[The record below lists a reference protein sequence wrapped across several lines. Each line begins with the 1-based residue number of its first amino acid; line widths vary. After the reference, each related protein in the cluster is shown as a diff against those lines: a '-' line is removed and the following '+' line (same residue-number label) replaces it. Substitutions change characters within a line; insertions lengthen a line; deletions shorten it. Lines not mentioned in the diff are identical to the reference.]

1 MHCMNCFY
9 GHLNHNH
16 LCFKAVCETIRSL
29 INHCIVNDL
38 YALMYTVSTQS
49 LSQPM
54 ESTKTPMYSR
64 NSSKDSL
71 GDSSFDYISKPILGL

>member
-1 MHCMNCFY
+1 
-9 GHLNHNH
+9 
-16 LCFKAVCETIRSL
+16 
-29 INHCIVNDL
+29 
-38 YALMYTVSTQS
+38 MYTVSTQC

-71 GDSSFDYISKPILGL
+71 GDSSFDYISKPILGLYIAIKT

>member
-9 GHLNHNH
+9 GHLNHSH

-38 YALMYTVSTQS
+38 YALNHRCTLLVHNAYHSQWNQLKPQCIVVIHQKTLLGIPALTIFQS
-49 LSQPM
+49 L
-54 ESTKTPMYSR
+54 
-64 NSSKDSL
+64 
-71 GDSSFDYISKPILGL
+71 F